1 MKTLLHPPLLESWV
15 LNTLAVK
22 PQETKHGPTC
32 CLSESHDKLE
42 NLALCGLTPSSTCN
56 ESSFER
62 ISKSQ
67 SSFFFTQCGKARKW
81 LTCLIC
87 ELLCCINQGWSS
99 NRCLKQGPSLGES
112 RQAVTGGEPRL
123 STPARRKCP
132 LQHWWWNWTAVPS
145 NPGLSEQ
152 AAFNVLGKLPSPV
165 CLFLDQKASQLQPLY
180 STQQFFAKCCQ
191 SQRLNDKNGEIW
203 WNDVKSIQGLET
215 TCLKIS
221 QNVARFL
228 KPISE
233 SFRSSLLRHHSPP
246 RAPVECRMSTH
257 RMQEYNEQSSRWW
270 SYLASRRAAM

>member
-1 MKTLLHPPLLESWV
+1 MTSWRTWPCVDSPHHQPATNHLL
-15 LNTLAVK
+15 NA
-22 PQETKHGPTC
+22 
-32 CLSESHDKLE
+32 
-42 NLALCGLTPSSTCN
+42 
-56 ESSFER
+56 
-62 ISKSQ
+62 SQ
-67 SSFFFTQCGKARKW
+67 SFKAAFFYTMWEGKKVIDVFDMWAIILHQSKMIQQSMPETRTFPW
-81 LTCLIC
+81 
-87 ELLCCINQGWSS
+87 
-99 NRCLKQGPSLGES
+99 GE
-112 RQAVTGGEPRL
+112 QAGCDWWRAQIDHSCTK
-123 STPARRKCP
+123 KCP

-228 KPISE
+228 KSISE